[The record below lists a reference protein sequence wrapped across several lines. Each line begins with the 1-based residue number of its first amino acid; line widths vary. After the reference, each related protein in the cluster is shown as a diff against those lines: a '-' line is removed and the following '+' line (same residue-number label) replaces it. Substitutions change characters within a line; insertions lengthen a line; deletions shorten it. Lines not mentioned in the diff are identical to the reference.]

1 MKVEEL
7 DYITSKDAEGIF
19 RKDFVI
25 PSNFRIA
32 KKGDKYVIVYDMVSN
47 GKIYYMHSIGRTE
60 CGLILPVH
68 VSADSSLEELKII
81 ELGDEYNEKI
91 KENNKKIK
99 IVLDTL
105 NELSKIYSV
114 KEDCRTPHHMDP
126 DRKEYDEK
134 MLLLRTFDN
143 LSTVYWEKYDI
154 FEILQRLDK
163 LEIDNARI
171 KGKEELRKEIRRYE
185 NEMYRD
191 IYRGMCGIRF

>member
-1 MKVEEL
+1 MKVEVL
-7 DYITSKDAEGIF
+7 DYLTSKDAEGIF
-19 RKDFVI
+19 RKDFVV

-47 GKIYYMHSIGRTE
+47 GKIYYVQSIGRTE
-60 CGLILPVH
+60 CGFILPAH
-68 VSADSSLEELKII
+68 ASADSLLEENKII

-91 KENNKKIK
+91 KENDKKIK

-114 KEDCRTPHHMDP
+114 KGDCITPHHMDP